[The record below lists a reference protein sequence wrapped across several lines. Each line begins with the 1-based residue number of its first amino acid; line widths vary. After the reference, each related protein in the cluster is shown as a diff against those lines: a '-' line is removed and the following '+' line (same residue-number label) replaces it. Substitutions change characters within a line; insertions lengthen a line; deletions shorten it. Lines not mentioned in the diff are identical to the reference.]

1 MRRIIDNLD
10 TGLGLAGAETPLLIE
25 PYTGETVTYGEAV
38 AFSHR
43 FAHAARAHGLGPES
57 KISTLAKNSP
67 LMYSV
72 ALGIYRSDAIWL
84 PLSARSGTQECVE
97 LLERFEAD
105 VLFYEAEYEEV
116 VELARER
123 GLAVACVPMGRA
135 AVEDWIG
142 DQPTDPYP
150 TPGDL
155 DTIYIIQATGGT
167 TGLPKGVMF
176 SYRNGRYMR
185 DTQAA
190 AIPHTPTELRPRP
203 VFLANAPLTHAAE
216 RVMEVV
222 MHRGGTAIVPGAAT
236 PDQLLALIERYG
248 VTTTFLPPTII
259 YGMLDAPSLHDHDYS
274 SLQSIIYGASPMAPE
289 KLARAVETFGP
300 VLVQIYGQT
309 ECGFPA
315 LLLTPADHFVD
326 GDPAKG
332 IASDF
337 RLESAG
343 RITPGTELVL
353 LDDAGGIVPRGEPG
367 EIAIRSE
374 GVTPGY
380 YRDAEATAAAQS
392 TGYHRTGD
400 IAFEDEEGYFHLVD
414 RKKDMI
420 ITGGFNVYSAEVER
434 VVLGFPGVGE
444 AAVIGIPDEKWGE
457 QVVAIVEPS
466 PGAHIIPEALQRHVR
481 GALGPVKT
489 PKQVVVVEQ
498 LPRSAAGKVLKREL
512 RAEYWR
518 DARRQVS

>member
-43 FAHAARAHGLGPES
+43 FAHAARAHGLGSES

-123 GLAVACVPMGRA
+123 GLTLECVPMGRA

-142 DQPTDPYP
+142 DQPADPYP

-190 AIPHTPTELRPRP
+190 AIPHLPTERSPRP

-236 PDQLLALIERYG
+236 PDQLLELIERYG

-259 YGMLDAPSLHDHDYS
+259 YGMLDAPSLRAHDYS

-289 KLARAVETFGP
+289 KLARAVEAFGP

-481 GALGPVKT
+481 DALGPVKT